1 MLSEA
6 IQNQASTRQLTYIK
20 RLRVELGEE
29 QIEAHNQMSSVD
41 ASRIIS
47 ELITIAQKNG
57 ISNGKSK
64 PMRINEPRLGMAMK
78 ECFRRYTYLGRDI
91 WDKKREFFVE
101 KSIETY
107 KLFTEIAEKMEKNTR
122 VSD

>member
-1 MLSEA
+1 
-6 IQNQASTRQLTYIK
+6 
-20 RLRVELGEE
+20 
-29 QIEAHNQMSSVD
+29 MSSVD

-47 ELITIAQKNG
+47 ELITKAQKNG
-57 ISNGKSK
+57 AINGKPK
-64 PMRINEPRLGMAMK
+64 PVRINEPRLGMAMK

-122 VSD
+122 MSN

>member
-6 IQNQASTRQLTYIK
+6 IQNQASVRQLAYIK
-20 RLRVELGEE
+20 QLKTDLGEDYQE
-29 QIEAHNQMSSVD
+29 PDNEMSSAG

-47 ELITIAQKNG
+47 ELITKAQKNG

-107 KLFTEIAEKMEKNTR
+107 KLFTEIAEKMEENTQT
-122 VSD
+122 VS